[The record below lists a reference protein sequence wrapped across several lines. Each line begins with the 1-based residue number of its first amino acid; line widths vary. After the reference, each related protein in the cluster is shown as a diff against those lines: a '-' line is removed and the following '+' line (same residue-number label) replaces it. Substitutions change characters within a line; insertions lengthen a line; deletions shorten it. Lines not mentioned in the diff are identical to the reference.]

1 MQICANKAL
10 RKIYF
15 LLTKW
20 SLTKSISKHVNKTI
34 IKKKVKTK
42 ILASSLRLSTITSPK
57 IMYHMATCLQC
68 SFLIFNLWSFTKLYA
83 LIFVPCYVLCQF
95 VINLI
100 IIFCDILWYSSLFVW
115 INLLFIS
122 WLSYVGFVIT
132 FYEQNMKQLW
142 ELKACSQ
149 DWGEGNCAWLEHI
162 KQLHGMCGTVD
173 KRLSRCHER
182 SFLEHLRGWMMSNEN
197 VFGII
202 ERF

>member
-1 MQICANKAL
+1 MVINQIHIKTCQQNYHK
-10 RKIYF
+10 K
-15 LLTKW
+15 
-20 SLTKSISKHVNKTI
+20 KSIF
-34 IKKKVKTK
+34 
-42 ILASSLRLSTITSPK
+42 LAISLRLSTRTSPK
-57 IMYHMATCLQC
+57 IMYCMTMCLHC
-68 SFLIFNLWSFTKLYA
+68 SFLIFNLWSFTNLYA

-115 INLLFIS
+115 INLLFFS
-122 WLSYVGFVIT
+122 WLCCVGFVIT

-149 DWGEGNCAWLEHI
+149 DWEEGNRAWLEHM

-182 SFLEHLRGWMMSNEN
+182 CFLEDLRG
-197 VFGII
+197 
-202 ERF
+202 